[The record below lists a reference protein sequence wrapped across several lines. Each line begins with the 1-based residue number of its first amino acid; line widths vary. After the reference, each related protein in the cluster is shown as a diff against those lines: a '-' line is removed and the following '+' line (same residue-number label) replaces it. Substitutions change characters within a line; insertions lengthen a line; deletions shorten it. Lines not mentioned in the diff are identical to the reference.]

1 MDLYQGLLTRRSV
14 RKYTGEKIPHDVLEE
29 IIKAAQYAPSAHNKQ
44 PWEFLVIEDKETLAG
59 LRNVQRWTSFAK
71 DAACAVIVCG
81 NLDQAFSRDKDGEKW
96 DYADIDCALATENL
110 MLAAHAKGIGTCFC
124 GASPMPLVV
133 DGLRKHLQIPANI
146 RPLAIIVMGYP
157 DEHPAQPEN
166 RFQAGK
172 IHWDKW

>member
-71 DAACAVIVCG
+71 DAACVVIVCG
-81 NLDQAFSRDKDGEKW
+81 DVERSFNRSKEDEKW
-96 DYADIDCALATENL
+96 SFIDVDCAIATQSL
-110 MLAAHAKGIGTCFC
+110 MLAAWAKGIGSCYC
-124 GASPMPLVV
+124 GAAPMQRVV
-133 DGLRKHLQIPANI
+133 DALRERLNLPANI
-146 RPLAIIVMGYP
+146 RPFAIVPLGYP
-157 DEHPAQPEN
+157 AETPKQPDDRYN
-166 RFQAGK
+166 PDK
-172 IHWDKW
+172 IHWGKW